1 MLRPGGVR
9 GSISANVTMRDT
21 LWRALILLLLAS
33 IAACREAPPP
43 DSQEVKRD
51 ARSQASST
59 PAAAAEE
66 PKPARSDSD
75 QDDSTDNGRQA
86 RSFLDVLGLGR
97 HRPIPDGLI
106 PGGDCPSPPSDA
118 DEEIAAQAEARVPL
132 KVGLTLT
139 SLWIPNP
146 EEEYECLNQVTSVDR
161 EGLVFTVGCTDPRNR
176 RVMTRRTCRT
186 DLRRARMLHTQVGAI
201 EVIDASGETLP
212 ETFVGSTEWSL
223 SRAEFAELKETGAT
237 RHHYVQIGSMD
248 GLSWEATAVLRREG
262 AETAAV
268 AVNDRMVDLPVIRA
282 SGEASLWIFGETV
295 KGRVTALILD
305 DERFPLLVDYTH
317 SIESSEQPRFKLS
330 FVKITFPST
339 RGRDGDG
346 AAPGEPGGVGEME
359 RRLTEDRRVDVYG
372 IYFDFNSDRIRQESE
387 PILKEIADVLGRNA
401 DWTLSI
407 DGHTDNV
414 GGDAYNLDLSRR
426 RSESVRKA
434 LVERYG
440 VEATRLTA
448 AGHGALAPKDTNDT
462 PEGRARNR
470 RVELVRR

>member
-1 MLRPGGVR
+1 
-9 GSISANVTMRDT
+9 MRRTTCRT
-21 LWRALILLLLAS
+21 LIVLLLAS
-33 IAACREAPPP
+33 SAACRDAPPP
-43 DSQEVKRD
+43 APQELRRE
-51 ARSQASST
+51 ARSQPASSSTTAAEEST
-59 PAAAAEE
+59 PARSETNELESPDTE
-66 PKPARSDSD
+66 PRARSL
-75 QDDSTDNGRQA
+75 
-86 RSFLDVLGLGR
+86 LDALGLGGG
-97 HRPIPDGLI
+97 RPIPDGLI
-106 PGGDCPSPPSDA
+106 PGGDCPPAAPDA

-139 SLWIPNP
+139 NLWIPNP
-146 EEEYECLNQVTSVDR
+146 EEEYECLNQVTSVDQQ
-161 EGLVFTVGCTDPRNR
+161 GLVFTVGCTDPRNR

-186 DLRRARMLHTQVGAI
+186 DLRSARMLHTQVGAI

-262 AETAAV
+262 KETARV
-268 AVNDRMVDLPVIRA
+268 AVNDRTVDLPVIRA
-282 SGEASLWIFGETV
+282 SGEASLWMFGRPD

-305 DERFPLLVDYTH
+305 DERFPLLVEYTH
-317 SIESSEQPRFKLS
+317 STESSEQPVFKLS
-330 FVKITFPST
+330 FVKISFPSAP
-339 RGRDGDG
+339 GPDGDRAG
-346 AAPGEPGGVGEME
+346 ADLGELTDNAGAGIGEME
-359 RRLTEDRRVDVYG
+359 RRLTEEKRVDVYG
-372 IYFDFNSDRIRQESE
+372 IYFDFNSDRIRKESE
-387 PILKEIADVLGRNA
+387 PILREIGDMLGRNQ

-426 RSESVRKA
+426 RSESVRQA
-434 LVERYG
+434 LVEHFG
-440 VEATRLTA
+440 IAANRLTT
-448 AGHGALAPKDTNDT
+448 AGHGAFAPKDTNDT

>member
-1 MLRPGGVR
+1 
-9 GSISANVTMRDT
+9 MRDT
-21 LWRALILLLLAS
+21 VCRSLILLLLAS
-33 IAACREAPPP
+33 IAACGEAPPP
-43 DSQEVKRD
+43 ESQELKRD
-51 ARSQASST
+51 ARSQSSSRPT
-59 PAAAAEE
+59 AAAEE
-66 PKPARSDSD
+66 PKPARSDPD
-75 QDDSTDNGRQA
+75 QDDSTDSGRQA
-86 RSFLDVLGLGR
+86 RSLLDVLGLGGG
-97 HRPIPDGLI
+97 HPIPDGLI
-106 PGGDCPSPPSDA
+106 PGGDCPPAPYGA
-118 DEEIAAQAEARVPL
+118 DEEIAAQTEARVPL

-139 SLWIPNP
+139 NLWIPNP

-161 EGLVFTVGCTDPRNR
+161 QGLVFTVGCTDPRNR

-186 DLRRARMLHTQVGAI
+186 DLRSARMLHTQVGAI
-201 EVIDASGETLP
+201 EVIDESGEALP
-212 ETFVGSTEWSL
+212 ETVVGATEWSL
-223 SRAEFAELKETGAT
+223 SAAEFAELKRTGET
-237 RHHYVQIGSMD
+237 RHHYVQIGSMN
-248 GLSWEATAVLRREG
+248 GLSWEATAVLRREA

-346 AAPGEPGGVGEME
+346 AALGELGGVGEME
-359 RRLTEDRRVDVYG
+359 RRLAEEKRVDVYG
-372 IYFDFNSDRIRQESE
+372 IYFDFNSDRIRKESE
-387 PILKEIADVLGRNA
+387 PILQEIADVLGRNA

-426 RSESVRKA
+426 RSESVRRA

-440 VEATRLTA
+440 IEATRLTT
-448 AGHGALAPKDTNDT
+448 AGHGAFAPKDTNDT
-462 PEGRARNR
+462 PEGRSRNR
-470 RVELVRR
+470 RVELVRQ